1 MKISPTMIVLVAFAV
16 AVNSCSKEE
25 DNTHSYSKELKPFS
39 DATITNSTPRTIAD
53 NFNGANGKAL
63 WIGWDYEGPAMRSF
77 ITFDITSILPAED
90 EEIIIESAVLKVY
103 EENTN
108 LLPFDGNNE
117 VRTVEAYLLDYQNL
131 DFNDFDLAPI
141 AHCGTLA
148 TWGYKVLEE
157 HSLDVTS
164 VISDYLNTST
174 ETISQVQFR
183 LQFTDDTTVPQTDNS
198 GYDGGMW
205 CIFAREDNSE
215 YVPKLSIEYT
225 IRPK

>member
-1 MKISPTMIVLVAFAV
+1 MKISPVIIAFVAFAV
-16 AVNSCSKEE
+16 TYNSCSKEE
-25 DNTHSYSKELKPFS
+25 DKISTYSKELKPFS
-39 DATITNSTPRTIAD
+39 DGTITNSTPRAIAD
-53 NFNGANGKAL
+53 NFDGSNGKAL
-63 WIGWDYEGPAMRSF
+63 RIGWDYDGPAMRSF
-77 ITFDITSILPAED
+77 ITFDITSILPSEE
-90 EEIIIESAVLKVY
+90 EEITIESAVFKVY

-131 DFNDFDLAPI
+131 DFNDFDLTPV
-141 AHCGTLA
+141 AHCGTMA
-148 TWGYKVLEE
+148 TWGYNVLEE

-164 VISDYLNTST
+164 VLSDYLSTSP
-174 ETISQVQFR
+174 ETISQIQFR

-205 CIFAREDNSE
+205 CIFAKEDNSE
-215 YVPKLSIEYT
+215 YVPRLSIEYT